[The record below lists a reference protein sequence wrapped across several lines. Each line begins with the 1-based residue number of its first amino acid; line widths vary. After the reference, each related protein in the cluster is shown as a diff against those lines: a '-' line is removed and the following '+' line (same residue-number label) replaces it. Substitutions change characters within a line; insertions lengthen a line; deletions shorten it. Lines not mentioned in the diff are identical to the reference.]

1 MHSIQTGNRGWLL
14 SITSIL
20 VILVAW
26 QIAASTFIN
35 PYFISTPVEVSRTLI
50 AMMRG
55 GDLWRHLLS
64 TLTTTAIG
72 FVAAAISGV
81 ALALLL
87 GSNRFLDKTLGPFI
101 FVAFSMPKVVLAP
114 LLLLWLG
121 VGKPPAIALAFITSF
136 FLVFYNVL
144 SGVRQVS
151 DAYLNAAAVM
161 GASRWQTALKIRL
174 PAAAPFIAT
183 GLHQGL
189 IYAFHGAILGEMTA
203 SNTGMGYLIIYAA
216 TSMDS
221 NTVIAALVVIGA
233 ISYALIGILRF
244 AGRYEAQSQ
253 LAGDAA

>member
-1 MHSIQTGNRGWLL
+1 MHSIQAGSRGWLL
-14 SITSIL
+14 SAFSVL
-20 VILVAW
+20 VLLVVW
-26 QIAASTFIN
+26 QVAAKTVVN
-35 PYFISTPVEVSRTLI
+35 PYFISTPIDVSRTLVSM
-50 AMMRG
+50 AEG

-72 FVAAAISGV
+72 FVTASIAGV
-81 ALALLL
+81 GLALLL
-87 GSNRFLDKTLGPFI
+87 GSSQFLDRTLGPFI

-144 SGVRQVS
+144 SGVRQVT

-161 GASRWQTALKIRL
+161 GASRWQTAFKIRL

-221 NTVIAALVVIGA
+221 NTVIAALIVIGA
-233 ISYALIGILRF
+233 ISYALVGLLRF
-244 AGRYEAQSQ
+244 GGSYEARARV
-253 LAGDAA
+253 AGEAA